1 MRALVID
8 SVGHSVLR
16 EVPKPEPGPGEILV
30 SIRHVGLCGSDF
42 ATFTGMNP
50 LVQLPRI
57 PGHEIGGEIAAVSSD
72 VPDAY
77 RPGRRVIVLPY
88 TSCGACSSCRRGR
101 VNACRYNRTLGVQQD
116 GGLADYIALPA
127 GKIILNDTLPPRQLA
142 LVEPLSVG
150 FHAVRRGRVNA
161 GDKVAVIGCGMIGMG
176 VILAAAAVGAEVTA
190 IDVSEQK
197 LETAGRFGSA
207 HTICA
212 GKEDVGQRIAEIT
225 GGDGADIVIE
235 AVGSPDT
242 FVQSVDLACFS
253 GRVVYI
259 GYCKAP
265 VTYDTK
271 FFNLKEL
278 DILGSRNA
286 TIEDFRS
293 VIACLEG
300 LGEMANDLI
309 SKVFP
314 FDEAS
319 QALPYWVG
327 ARAET
332 LKIIVE
338 RRG

>member
-8 SVGHSVLR
+8 AVESSVLR
-16 EVPKPEPGPGEILV
+16 EVATPEPGPGEVLV
-30 SIRHVGLCGSDF
+30 SVRHVGFCGSDL

-57 PGHEIGGEIAAVSSD
+57 PGHEIGGEIAAVGSG
-72 VPDAY
+72 VPETY

-127 GKIILNDTLPPRQLA
+127 AKIILNDTLPPRHLA

-150 FHAVRRGRVNA
+150 FHAVNRGRVNA
-161 GDKVAVIGCGMIGMG
+161 DDKVAVIGCGMIGMG
-176 VILAAAAVGAEVTA
+176 VVLAAAAAGAEVTA

-197 LETAGRFGSA
+197 LEIARRFGSA
-207 HTICA
+207 HSICGA
-212 GKEDVGQRIAEIT
+212 REEVARRVAEIT
-225 GGDGADIVIE
+225 GGDGADVVIE

-242 FVQSVDLACFS
+242 FVQAVDLACFS
-253 GRVVYI
+253 GRIVYI

-265 VTYDTK
+265 VSYDTK

-278 DILGSRNA
+278 EIFGSRNS
-286 TIEDFRS
+286 TIEDFQS
-293 VIACLEG
+293 VIACLER
-300 LGEMANDLI
+300 LGNAADGLI

-314 FDEAS
+314 FEEAS
-319 QALPYWVG
+319 LALPYWVDN
-327 ARAET
+327 RAET
-332 LKIIVE
+332 LKIVIE
-338 RRG
+338 R